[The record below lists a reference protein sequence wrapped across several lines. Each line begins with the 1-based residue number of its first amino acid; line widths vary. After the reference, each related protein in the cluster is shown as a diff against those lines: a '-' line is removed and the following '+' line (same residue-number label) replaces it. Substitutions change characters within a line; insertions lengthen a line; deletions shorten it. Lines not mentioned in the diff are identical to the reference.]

1 MQINIDKE
9 YIIRIRRELHKVPE
23 LEFDLPKTLAIVRK
37 ELDALGIP
45 YTEELGQS
53 SIVATLNAGKGT
65 KTIGLRADMDALP
78 IQEETGLEFSSTHP
92 GKMHACGHDCHTA
105 MLLGTAKALKEME
118 QEVPCCVKFVFQAS
132 EEGPSGA
139 KKLCD
144 SGLMKDI
151 DMMVGCHVVPGYVP
165 GSIHLNKTCANACSH
180 GVRIHLHGKST
191 HASTPQYGVDA
202 IAMAVKVYTD
212 IQVMRA
218 RGIDPFEPVIINI
231 GELHSGHANNIVSY
245 YAVMSLTIRS
255 LKNEVDARIYQKI
268 QKIAESAASMMG
280 GSAEVET
287 YKFSPALINDHGVAD
302 GIIEAARKIV
312 TEDKLITNKPLTMG
326 AEDFAYYTL
335 EKPGA
340 IFFLGVTPYDGVTA
354 SLHNGKMLVN
364 EDVLDVTPKVFVQFV
379 LDQGK

>member
-9 YIIRIRRELHKVPE
+9 YIIRVRRELHKVPE
-23 LEFDLPKTLAIVRK
+23 LTFDLPKTLAIVRK

-45 YTEELGQS
+45 YTEEMGES
-53 SIVATLNAGKGT
+53 SIVATLNEGVGT

-105 MLLGTAKALKEME
+105 MLLGTAKALKKME
-118 QEVPCCVKFVFQAS
+118 KDVPCCVKFVFQAS

-139 KKLCD
+139 KKLCE

-151 DMMVGCHVVPGYVP
+151 DMMIGCHVVPGYKP
-165 GSIHLNKTCANACSH
+165 GTIHLNRTCANACSH

-191 HASTPQYGVDA
+191 HSSTPQYGVDA
-202 IAMAVKVYTD
+202 IAMAVKVYND

-218 RGIDPFEPVIINI
+218 REMDPFEPVIINI
-231 GELHSGHANNIVSY
+231 GEFHSGHANNIVSD
-245 YAVMSLTIRS
+245 YAMMSLTIRS
-255 LKNEVDARIYQKI
+255 LKVEVDTKIFNRIV
-268 QKIAESAASMMG
+268 KIAESAAEMMG
-280 GSAEVET
+280 GTAEIET
-287 YKFSPALINDHGVAD
+287 YKFSPPLINDLGVAD
-302 GIIEAARKIV
+302 GITEAAKKVVGEVI
-312 TEDKLITNKPLTMG
+312 DKPLSMG

-335 EKPGA
+335 EKPA
-340 IFFLGVTPYDGVTA
+340 AMFNLGVTPYDGITA

-364 EDVLDVTPKVFVQFV
+364 EDVLDVTPKVFIQFV